1 MTQNTIDNVTPLPIA
16 ALAESPVTTLETAD
30 AGGADVGSAYSEE
43 DGSTV
48 AVTFTSYDRSSAVV
62 HLMTPT
68 EARAFA
74 CTIEHTA
81 ASVESL
87 TRQNSAGGGE

>member
-1 MTQNTIDNVTPLPIA
+1 MTNIISFPSIA
-16 ALAESPVTTLETAD
+16 DRITTQETAGAESV
-30 AGGADVGSAYSEE
+30 DVGSAYSEE

-48 AVTFTSYDRSSAVV
+48 AVTFTSYDRSSAIV
-62 HLMTPT
+62 HLMTPA

-74 CTIEHTA
+74 CTA
-81 ASVESL
+81 GSVESL